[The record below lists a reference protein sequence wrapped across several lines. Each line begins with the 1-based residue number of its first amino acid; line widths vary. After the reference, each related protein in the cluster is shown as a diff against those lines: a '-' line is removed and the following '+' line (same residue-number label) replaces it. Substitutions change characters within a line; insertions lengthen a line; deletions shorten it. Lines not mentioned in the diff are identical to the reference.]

1 MKKILILA
9 LFITPL
15 SSIAQKA
22 ILYKFDFKVPKAY
35 RKQIINYD
43 RHGNIAYY
51 TNEADMKVPDV
62 HTQQLSNDQITTICE
77 STGQMLKVKYGY
89 QEVEI
94 LYPKNPWTSLDK
106 LENFPNKGYKRT
118 AKKMP
123 ADAYVEIAINFKDKM
138 VGHPADPEE
147 LNQEI
152 EMRFELLS
160 ELTVFDG
167 SGNIID
173 EISENHSAKLQ
184 PLLSGKYQTE
194 LKDNGTFVVSRP
206 YFTQEDIIT
215 IFGLVKEIFLST
227 SEKL

>member
-1 MKKILILA
+1 MKKALILV
-9 LFITPL
+9 FITIPL
-15 SSIAQKA
+15 FCTAQKA

-43 RHGNIAYY
+43 KNGNIAYY
-51 TNEADMKVPDV
+51 TNAADMKVPDV

-77 STGQMLKVKYGY
+77 STGQMLNEKYGY

-106 LENFPNKGYKRT
+106 LENFPNKGYKKT

-147 LNQEI
+147 LNQER

-173 EISENHSAKLQ
+173 EIAENHTAKLQ
-184 PLLSGKYQTE
+184 PLLSNKYQTE
-194 LKDNGTFVVSRP
+194 LKENGTFVVSRP
-206 YFTQEDIIT
+206 YFSQEDLIS
-215 IFGLVKEIFLST
+215 IFGLVKEDLRAS
-227 SEKL
+227 SEKP